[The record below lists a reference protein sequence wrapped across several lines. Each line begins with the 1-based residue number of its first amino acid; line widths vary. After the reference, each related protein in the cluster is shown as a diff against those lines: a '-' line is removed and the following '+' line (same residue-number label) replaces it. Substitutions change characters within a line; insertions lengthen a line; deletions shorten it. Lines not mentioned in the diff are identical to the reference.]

1 MTTSKYVMNTLNHI
15 YLYTFFSKII
25 GFKGK
30 RKVPEFT
37 QLDFSGRS
45 DHPYRAPIGSLQ
57 KHVP

>member
-1 MTTSKYVMNTLNHI
+1 MTTSKPVMNTLNPI
-15 YLYTFFSKII
+15 YLCTFSNKII

-37 QLDFSGRS
+37 QLDFSGSS
-45 DHPYRAPIGSLQ
+45 DHPIGLLDSPQ